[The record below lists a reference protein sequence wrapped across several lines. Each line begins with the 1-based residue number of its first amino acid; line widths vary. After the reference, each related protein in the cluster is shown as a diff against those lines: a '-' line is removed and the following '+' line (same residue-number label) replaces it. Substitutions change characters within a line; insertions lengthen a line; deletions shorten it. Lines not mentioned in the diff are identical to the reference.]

1 MKRSLLFLAVL
12 CLAIA
17 VSAGAQQTTR
27 QMQDFTGQTWV
38 TGNLGYAF
46 GMGDAFAN
54 YTEPYTNVEYSSDAG
69 IGFGGQFYYGL
80 KYNLLIGGELMFQTY
95 TFKVTVPANL
105 ALGISQSS
113 VSDSKTETNVIFN
126 SLYGLNQTRT
136 SALFLMGGTGLY
148 DFGGMKMGLNSG
160 LLWRKQVSDNVYL
173 FGMPRL
179 HVVFTDNTP
188 MMIQLTMG
196 AQFNI
201 G

>member
-12 CLAIA
+12 SLAIA
-17 VSAGAQQTTR
+17 VSAGAQQTT
-27 QMQDFTGQTWV
+27 QSMQDFTGQTWV

-46 GMGDAFAN
+46 GMGDAFAD

-80 KYNLLIGGELMFQTY
+80 KYNLLIGGELLFQSY
-95 TFKVTVPANL
+95 TFKMTVPANL
-105 ALGISQSS
+105 ALGVPQSS
-113 VSDSKTETNVIFN
+113 VSHSETEANLLIN

-136 SALFLMGGTGLY
+136 SALFLMGGTGFY
-148 DFGGMKMGLNSG
+148 DFGGTKMGLNTG
-160 LLWRKQVSDNVYL
+160 LLWRKQVSDNWYL
-173 FGMPRL
+173 FGMPRVHFVL
-179 HVVFTDNTP
+179 TDNTP

>member
-1 MKRSLLFLAVL
+1 MKRILSFTLVL
-12 CLAIA
+12 CFAVS
-17 VSAGAQQTTR
+17 VSAGAQ

-38 TGNLGYAF
+38 TGHLGYAF
-46 GMGDAFAN
+46 GMGDAFAT
-54 YTEPYTNVEYSSDAG
+54 YTEPYTNTEFSSDAG

-80 KYNLLIGGELMFQTY
+80 KYNVLIGGELMFQTY
-95 TFKVTVPANL
+95 SFKMTVPQNL
-105 ALGISQSS
+105 SLGISDYS
-113 VSDSKTETNVIFN
+113 VSESKVETNVIIN
-126 SLYGLNQTRT
+126 SLYGVNQTRT

-179 HVVFTDNTP
+179 HVVFTDTTP

-196 AQFNI
+196 AQFSI
-201 G
+201 GG